1 MADVHE
7 GLSTCRVLQNVR
19 HAMAEFEM
27 TFKDSDNN
35 LIVIM
40 PHVAERL
47 LAHKQVKSDSA
58 EAAGV
63 IIGERRGNHLV
74 IQHISEPGQDD
85 RRSRYA
91 VDRCSRIH
99 QLEVDQAFYQSG
111 GTFQYL
117 GEWHTH
123 PEDYPIPSP
132 RDLKSWRKYLTDP
145 EPMVLI
151 IVGLSQIWVAKKA
164 GSDIV
169 PLTEIT

>member
-1 MADVHE
+1 M
-7 GLSTCRVLQNVR
+7 QNVG
-19 HAMAEFEM
+19 HAMEEYEL

-74 IQHISEPGQDD
+74 IQRISEPGQDD

-91 VDRCSRIH
+91 VDRCGRIH
-99 QLEVDQAFYQSG
+99 QLAVDQAFSQSG
-111 GTFQYL
+111 GTLQYL

-123 PEDYPIPSP
+123 PEDYPTPSP
-132 RDLKSWRKYLTDP
+132 RDLKSWRKHLIDP

-169 PLTEIT
+169 RLTEITR